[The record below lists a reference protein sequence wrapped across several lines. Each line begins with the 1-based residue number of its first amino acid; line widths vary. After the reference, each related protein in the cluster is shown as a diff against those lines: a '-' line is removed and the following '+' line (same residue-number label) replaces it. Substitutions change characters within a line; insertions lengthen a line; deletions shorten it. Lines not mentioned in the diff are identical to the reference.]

1 MDRLSKLLYGACGL
15 ALASCGGGD
24 GSLPPEAGFHSVVQS
39 GPQDIGEYRSIV
51 AAGHVP
57 APSVLDENGFFAE
70 HEIDLPAADCG
81 LSICVHPM
89 LAVAPRFDGGNWTM
103 AFVGMNT
110 AVDASTLPTKPRH
123 IVAVVAGGALASVQY
138 VLTTTL
144 TGEDR
149 LSLISDGGRV
159 TPLEGLPPRQLT
171 LERAIQGDSTSPLS
185 LYSALADALAVV
197 QRPGFEE
204 YEGRVLL
211 FPSGFSQSGL
221 DAPEYL
227 ADLALEFARHETP
240 ISVFRSASAGSS
252 GAGATAPPEPASPSS
267 LAALADI
274 TTGNSYSVGG
284 KGNDLSQALKLEL
297 QTSFAP
303 LARNLQLT
311 LTAALGYRIGRV
323 YGAPNVRVAGQ
334 SAVLSSPA
342 SYVGARSAASD
353 TQLGRRGGGGGW
365 FVELLADGSAT
376 GTIHSPADALQLDLQ
391 YDDALS
397 GERVRSTQQLQTPL
411 GVGQNP
417 PPQQPYFSDAA
428 HGKPFMMLNLYLA
441 LSTMTQLAN
450 QNECGSA
457 RGIGPMMQDAWQ
469 MFSQMFPDPDIS
481 ADFGLLEQLTRN
493 IEQTC
498 REPIP
503 KVIDVPFSCGFM

>member
-1 MDRLSKLLYGACGL
+1 MDRLNELLYGACGL
-15 ALASCGGGD
+15 ALASCGD
-24 GSLPPEAGFHSVVQS
+24 SNGSLPPKAGFHSVVQS

-51 AAGHVP
+51 AAGAVP
-57 APSVLDENGFFAE
+57 ARSVLDENGFFAE

-81 LSICVHPM
+81 LSICAHPM

-110 AVDASTLPTKPRH
+110 AVEASTLPAKPRH
-123 IVAVVAGGALASVQY
+123 VVAVVASGALVEVQY
-138 VLTTTL
+138 ILTTTL
-144 TGEDR
+144 TREDR
-149 LSLISDGGRV
+149 LSLISDAGRV

-171 LERAIQGDSTSPLS
+171 LERAIQGDSTSPIS

-197 QRPGFEE
+197 QRPGFED
-204 YEGRVLL
+204 YQGRVLL

-227 ADLALEFARHETP
+227 ADVALEFARHETP
-240 ISVFRSASAGSS
+240 ISVLRWASAGST

-274 TTGNSYSVGG
+274 TSGNSYAVGG
-284 KGNDLSQALKLEL
+284 KGNDLRQALELEL
-297 QTSFAP
+297 QTSLAP

-311 LTAALGYRIGRV
+311 LTAAPGYRIGRV
-323 YGAPNVRVAGQ
+323 YGAPNVHVDGQ
-334 SAVLSSPA
+334 SALLSSPV
-342 SYVGARSAASD
+342 SYVGTRSAASD
-353 TQLGRRGGGGGW
+353 TQRGRRGGGGGW
-365 FVELLADGSAT
+365 FVELLADGSSNA
-376 GTIHSPADALQLDLQ
+376 HSPADALRLDLR

-397 GERVRSTQQLQTPL
+397 GERVSTTQQLQTPF
-411 GVGQNP
+411 GIGQNP

-441 LSTMTQLAN
+441 LSTMTELAN

-469 MFSQMFPDPDIS
+469 LFNQMFPDPDIS
-481 ADFGLLEQLTRN
+481 ADFGLLEQLTGN
-493 IEQTC
+493 IERTC